1 MVVKVVVK
9 QPFSMRQAL
18 LPLLLMILIM
28 ASLACANAT
37 AQSPQ
42 IEPQPIGLDPVAQG
56 FTAPVQVVSAP
67 DVSGRLFVLDQAG
80 QIWVIA
86 SNGTLLQEP
95 FLDIADRLVELS
107 PGFDERGLL
116 GLAFHPDYAQ
126 NGRFFVY
133 YSAPLREGAPQDFD
147 HTSRISEFSVSSQ
160 NPDRADLD
168 SERIILEVDQPQSNH
183 NGGTLFFGPE
193 DGFLY
198 ISLGDGGAAND
209 AGLGHVEDWYEFS
222 EGGNGQD
229 VTQNLLGSILR
240 IDVDTGDPYGIP
252 QDNPFAGREG
262 LDEIYAY
269 GLRNPY
275 RMSFDRAGEY
285 GLLAVDA
292 GQELWEEVN
301 IIVKGG
307 NYGWNVKEGTH
318 CFDTRLVL
326 LRSALLRLAKL
337 RLAALEQC
345 PGTVGSNHPDEGALL
360 IDPVVEFANSK
371 QADGLGLT
379 ITDGFMYRGLALS
392 GLQGRLVFS
401 TWSTTFAEPRG
412 RLFYAIPADTGLWPI
427 GELIPAQPIE
437 GTVGHFILGMG
448 QNDEGE
454 LYIATS
460 DESGPVGQT
469 GRVYKLIPR

>member
-1 MVVKVVVK
+1 
-9 QPFSMRQAL
+9 
-18 LPLLLMILIM
+18 MILII

-42 IEPQPIGLDPVAQG
+42 IKPRPIGLGLVAKG
-56 FTAPVQVVSAP
+56 FTAPVRVVAAP
-67 DVSGRLFVLDQAG
+67 DDSGRLFVVDQIG

-86 SNGTLLQEP
+86 RDGTLLQEP
-95 FLDIADRLVELS
+95 FLDIAARLVELS
-107 PGFDERGLL
+107 PGFDDRGLL
-116 GLAFHPDYAQ
+116 GLAFHPEYPQ

-133 YSAPLREGAPQDFD
+133 YSTPLREGAPQGFD

-160 NPDRADLD
+160 NPDRADPG
-168 SERIILEVDQPQSNH
+168 SERIILEVDQPQSLH
-183 NGGTLFFGPE
+183 NGGTLLFGPE

-209 AGLGHVEDWYEFS
+209 AGFGHVADWYQFN

-240 IDVDTGDPYGIP
+240 IDVDSGDPYGIP
-252 QDNPFAGREG
+252 QDNPFVGREG

-285 GLLAVDA
+285 GLFAVDA
-292 GQELWEEVN
+292 GEHLWEEIS

-318 CFDTRLVL
+318 CFD
-326 LRSALLRLAKL
+326 
-337 RLAALEQC
+337 AANPTEPPEQC
-345 PGTVGSNHPDEGALL
+345 PDTVGPNHPDEGAAL
-360 IDPVVEFANSK
+360 IDPVVEFANAK
-371 QADGLGLT
+371 QPDGLGVT
-379 ITDGFMYRGLALS
+379 VTAGFLYRGTALS
-392 GLQGRLVFS
+392 DLQGHLVFS
-401 TWSTTFAEPRG
+401 IWSKTQSERQG
-412 RLFYAIPADTGLWPI
+412 RLFYAIPAATGLWPM
-427 GELIPAQPIE
+427 GELTPGQSVDS
-437 GTVGHFILGMG
+437 TVGHYILGMG
-448 QNDEGE
+448 QDAAGE

-460 DESGPVGQT
+460 DERTPVAQT

>member
-1 MVVKVVVK
+1 MLFIVV
-9 QPFSMRQAL
+9 
-18 LPLLLMILIM
+18 
-28 ASLACANAT
+28 SLACTDAT

-42 IEPQPIGLDPVAQG
+42 IEPRPIGLDLVAQG
-56 FTAPVQVVSAP
+56 FTAPVQVVRAP
-67 DVSGRLFVLDQAG
+67 DDSGRLFVVDQAG

-86 SNGTLLQEP
+86 RDGTLLQEP
-95 FLDIADRLVELS
+95 FLDIVDRLVELS

-116 GLAFHPDYAQ
+116 GLAFHPGYAE

-147 HTSRISEFSVSSQ
+147 HTARISEFSVSSQ

-183 NGGTLFFGPE
+183 NGGTLLFGPQ
-193 DGFLY
+193 DGLLY

-209 AGLGHVEDWYEFS
+209 AGLGHVEDWYQFN

-240 IDVDTGDPYGIP
+240 IDVDSGDPYGIP
-252 QDNPFAGREG
+252 QDNPFVGREG
-262 LDEIYAY
+262 LVEIYAY

-318 CFDTRLVL
+318 CFDTRL
-326 LRSALLRLAKL
+326 ALLRLALLKL
-337 RLAALEQC
+337 AKLKLAALEQC

-360 IDPVVEFANSK
+360 IDPIVEFANSK
-371 QADGLGLT
+371 QTDGLGLT
-379 ITDGFMYRGLALS
+379 ISDGFMYRGTALS
-392 GLQGRLVFS
+392 DLQGHLVFS
-401 TWSTTFAEPRG
+401 IWSTTFAEPRG
-412 RLFYAIPADTGLWPI
+412 RLFYAIPTDSGLWQI
-427 GELIPAQPIE
+427 GELIVAQPIE

-448 QNDEGE
+448 RNDEGE

>member
-1 MVVKVVVK
+1 MKILKAVVVVK
-9 QPFSMRQAL
+9 QAFLIQRAL
-18 LPLLLMILIM
+18 LLLVLMILVVVPP
-28 ASLACANAT
+28 ACTNAA

-42 IEPQPIGLDPVAQG
+42 LAPQPIGLELVAEG
-56 FTAPVQVVSAP
+56 FTAPVRVVAAP
-67 DVSGRLFVLDQAG
+67 DDSGRLFVVDQTG

-86 SNGTLLQEP
+86 RNGSLLQEP
-95 FLDIADRLVELS
+95 FLDIADRLVELRQTY
-107 PGFDERGLL
+107 DERGLL
-116 GLAFHPDYAQ
+116 GLAFHPGYAQ

-133 YSAPLREGAPQDFD
+133 YNAPLREGAPQDFD
-147 HTSRISEFSVSSQ
+147 HTARISEFSVSSQ

-168 SERIILEVDQPQSNH
+168 SERIILDVDQPQSNH
-183 NGGTLFFGPE
+183 NGGTLLFGPG

-198 ISLGDGGAAND
+198 ISLGDGGARND
-209 AGLGHVEDWYEFS
+209 AAPGHVADWYEFN

-252 QDNPFAGREG
+252 QDNPFVGREG

-275 RMSFDRAGEY
+275 RMSFDLAGEY
-285 GLLAVDA
+285 GLFAVDA

-318 CFDTRLVL
+318 CFD
-326 LRSALLRLAKL
+326 
-337 RLAALEQC
+337 AANPTEPPEQC
-345 PGTVGSNHPDEGALL
+345 PDTVGPNHPDEGATLTN
-360 IDPVVEFANSK
+360 PVVEFANAK
-371 QADGLGLT
+371 QADGLGVT
-379 ITDGFMYRGLALS
+379 VTDGFMYRGTALLN
-392 GLQGRLVFS
+392 LQGQLVFS
-401 TWSTTFAEPRG
+401 MWSMSQAEPRG
-412 RLFYAIPADTGLWPI
+412 RLFYAIPADTGLWQI
-427 GELIPAQPIE
+427 GELTPGQPVA
-437 GTVGHFILGMG
+437 GTMGHFILGMG
-448 QNDEGE
+448 QDAAGE

-460 DESGPVGQT
+460 DERVPLGQT

>member
-1 MVVKVVVK
+1 MVKVVAVVK
-9 QPFSMRQAL
+9 QAL
-18 LPLLLMILIM
+18 LLLVLMIL
-28 ASLACANAT
+28 AVGSLACANAA

-42 IEPQPIGLDPVAQG
+42 IHPRPISLTLVAEG
-56 FTAPVQVVSAP
+56 FTAPVRVVAAP
-67 DVSGRLFVLDQAG
+67 DESGRLFVVDQAG

-86 SNGTLLQEP
+86 SDGTLLLEP
-95 FLDIADRLVELS
+95 FLDIADRLVELRS
-107 PGFDERGLL
+107 GYDERGLL
-116 GLAFHPDYAQ
+116 GLAFHPDYAE

-147 HTSRISEFSVSSQ
+147 HTARISEFSVSAQ
-160 NPDRADLD
+160 NPDRADLG

-183 NGGTLFFGPE
+183 NGGALLFGPE

-198 ISLGDGGAAND
+198 ISLGDGGARND
-209 AGLGHVEDWYEFS
+209 AAPGHVADWYQFN

-240 IDVDTGDPYGIP
+240 IDVDTGAPYGIP
-252 QDNPFAGREG
+252 QDNPFVGREG

-269 GLRNPY
+269 GFRNPY

-285 GLLAVDA
+285 GLFAVDA
-292 GQELWEEVN
+292 GQELWEEIS

-318 CFDTRLVL
+318 CFN
-326 LRSALLRLAKL
+326 
-337 RLAALEQC
+337 AANPTESPEQC
-345 PGTVGSNHPDEGALL
+345 PDTVGPNRSDQGKALTN
-360 IDPVVEFANSK
+360 PVVEFANAK
-371 QADGLGLT
+371 QPGGLGVT
-379 ITDGFMYRGLALS
+379 VTDGFMYRGTALS
-392 GLQGRLVFS
+392 DLQGQLVFS
-401 TWSTTFAEPRG
+401 IWSKSQTEPRG
-412 RLFYAIPADTGLWPI
+412 RLFYAVPADTGLWQI
-427 GELIPAQPIE
+427 GELTPVQPIE

-448 QNDEGE
+448 QDSRGE

-460 DESGPVGQT
+460 DERAPIGQT

>member
-1 MVVKVVVK
+1 MMVVKVVVK
-9 QPFSMRQAL
+9 QPFSMRRAL
-18 LPLLLMILIM
+18 LPLVLMLLIIT
-28 ASLACANAT
+28 SLACTNAA
-37 AQSPQ
+37 AQSLQ
-42 IEPQPIGLDPVAQG
+42 IEPRPIGLQLVAEG
-56 FTAPVQVVSAP
+56 ITAPVQVVPAP
-67 DVSGRLFVLDQAG
+67 DELGRLFVVDQAG

-86 SNGTLLQEP
+86 RDGTLLQEP

-107 PGFDERGLL
+107 PGFDDRGLL

-160 NPDRADLD
+160 NSDRADLD

-183 NGGTLFFGPE
+183 NGGTLLFGPE
-193 DGFLY
+193 DGLLY

-209 AGLGHVEDWYEFS
+209 TGLGHVADWYEFNA
-222 EGGNGQD
+222 GGNGQD
-229 VTQNLLGSILR
+229 VTHNLLGSILR
-240 IDVDTGDPYGIP
+240 IDVDRGDPYGIP
-252 QDNPFAGREG
+252 QDNPFVGREG

-275 RMSFDRAGEY
+275 RMSFDLAGEY
-285 GLLAVDA
+285 SLLAVDA

-307 NYGWNVKEGTH
+307 NYGWNVKEGIH
-318 CFDTRLVL
+318 CFD
-326 LRSALLRLAKL
+326 
-337 RLAALEQC
+337 AANPTEPPEQC
-345 PGTVGSNHPDEGALL
+345 PNTVGSNHPTEGALL
-360 IDPVVEFANSK
+360 IDPIVEFANSK
-371 QADGLGLT
+371 QADGLGLA
-379 ITDGFMYRGLALS
+379 ITDGFMYRGKALLD
-392 GLQGRLVFS
+392 LQGRLIFS
-401 TWSTTFAEPRG
+401 TWITTWAEPQG
-412 RLFYAIPADTGLWPI
+412 RLFYATPADTGLWQI
-427 GELIPAQPIE
+427 GELIVAQPIE

-460 DESGPVGQT
+460 DEIGPVGRT

>member
-1 MVVKVVVK
+1 MKMVKVVK
-9 QPFSMRQAL
+9 QAFSIRRAL
-18 LPLLLMILIM
+18 LLLVLMILVVVP
-28 ASLACANAT
+28 LACADAA

-42 IEPQPIGLDPVAQG
+42 LEPRPIGLELVAEG
-56 FTAPVQVVSAP
+56 FTAPVQVVPAP
-67 DVSGRLFVLDQAG
+67 DESGRLFVIDQAG

-86 SNGTLLQEP
+86 SDGTLLQEP
-95 FLDIADRLVELS
+95 FLDIADRLVELR
-107 PGFDERGLL
+107 PGFDARGLL

-133 YSAPLREGAPQDFD
+133 YSAPLREGAPQDFG
-147 HTSRISEFSVSSQ
+147 HTSRISEFSVSPQ
-160 NPDRADLD
+160 DPDRADLD
-168 SERIILEVDQPQSNH
+168 SERIILEVDQPQSEH
-183 NGGTLFFGPE
+183 NGGTLRFGPE

-209 AGLGHVEDWYEFS
+209 AGLGHVEDWYEFN

-229 VTQNLLGSILR
+229 VTRNLLGSILR

-252 QDNPFAGREG
+252 QDNPFVGREG

-275 RMSFDRAGEY
+275 RMSFDLAEEY
-285 GLLAVDA
+285 GLFAVDA

-301 IIVKGG
+301 IIVNGG

-318 CFDTRLVL
+318 CFDTR
-326 LRSALLRLAKL
+326 SALLRLSKL
-337 RLAALEQC
+337 RLAPLEQC
-345 PGTVGSNHPDEGALL
+345 PDTVGSNHPEEGALL
-360 IDPVVEFANSK
+360 IDPIVEFANSK

-379 ITDGFMYRGLALS
+379 VTDGFMYRGTALS
-392 GLQGRLVFS
+392 DLQGQLVFS

-412 RLFYAIPADTGLWPI
+412 RLFYAMPADTRLWQI
-427 GELIPAQPIE
+427 GEPIPAQPVQ

-448 QNDEGE
+448 QDSEGE

-460 DESGPVGQT
+460 NERAPIGQT

>member
-1 MVVKVVVK
+1 MVVKVNAA
-9 QPFSMRQAL
+9 STTA
-18 LPLLLMILIM
+18 LLLMILII
-28 ASLACANAT
+28 ASLACANTT
-37 AQSPQ
+37 AESPQ
-42 IEPQPIGLDPVAQG
+42 IAPRPIGLELVAQG
-56 FTAPVQVVSAP
+56 FTAPVQVVAAP
-67 DVSGRLFVLDQAG
+67 DESGRLFVVDQVG

-86 SNGTLLQEP
+86 KGGTLLQEP
-95 FLDIADRLVELS
+95 FLDIAARLVELS
-107 PGFDERGLL
+107 PGFDDRGLL
-116 GLAFHPDYAQ
+116 GLAFHPEYPQ

-133 YSAPLREGAPQDFD
+133 YSAPLREGAPQGFD
-147 HTSRISEFSVSSQ
+147 HTNRISEFSVSSQ
-160 NPDRADLD
+160 NPDRADPG
-168 SERIILEVDQPQSNH
+168 SERIILEVDQPQYLH
-183 NGGTLFFGPE
+183 NGGTLLFGPE

-198 ISLGDGGAAND
+198 ISLGDGGPAND
-209 AGLGHVEDWYEFS
+209 AGFGHVADWYQFN

-229 VTQNLLGSILR
+229 VAENLLGSILR
-240 IDVDTGDPYGIP
+240 IDVDRGDPYTVP
-252 QDNPFAGREG
+252 QDNPFVGREG

-285 GLLAVDA
+285 GLLAVDP
-292 GQELWEEVN
+292 GQELWEEVS

-318 CFDTRLVL
+318 CFDTRLVR
-326 LRSALLRLAKL
+326 LRSVLLRLAL
-337 RLAALEQC
+337 LEQC
-345 PGTVGSNHPDEGALL
+345 PDAVGSNYPDEDALL

-371 QADGLGLT
+371 QADGLGLA
-379 ITDGFMYRGLALS
+379 ITDGFMYRGTALPDLE
-392 GLQGRLVFS
+392 GHLVFS
-401 TWSTTFAEPRG
+401 TWSTTFAKPRG

-427 GELIPAQPIE
+427 GELIPGQPIE

-460 DESGPVGQT
+460 NESGPVGQT

>member
-1 MVVKVVVK
+1 M
-9 QPFSMRQAL
+9 L
-18 LPLLLMILIM
+18 LII
-28 ASLACANAT
+28 ASLACTDAT

-42 IEPQPIGLDPVAQG
+42 TEPRPIGLELVAQG
-56 FTAPVQVVSAP
+56 FTAPVQVVPAP
-67 DVSGRLFVLDQAG
+67 GESGRLFVVDQAG

-86 SNGTLLQEP
+86 HDSTLLQEP
-95 FLDIADRLVELS
+95 FLDIAARLVELS
-107 PGFDERGLL
+107 SGFDERGLL
-116 GLAFHPDYAQ
+116 GLAFHPDYAE

-147 HTSRISEFSVSSQ
+147 HTARISEFRVSPQ

-183 NGGTLFFGPE
+183 NGGTLLFGPQ

-209 AGLGHVEDWYEFS
+209 TGLGHVEDWYQFN

-240 IDVDTGDPYGIP
+240 IDVDSGDPYGIP
-252 QDNPFAGREG
+252 QDNPFVGREG

-275 RMSFDRAGEY
+275 RMSFDRTGEY

-292 GQELWEEVN
+292 GQELWEEAN

-318 CFDTRLVL
+318 CFDTRL
-326 LRSALLRLAKL
+326 ALLRLAKL
-337 RLAALEQC
+337 KLAVLEQC

-360 IDPVVEFANSK
+360 IDPIVEFANSK
-371 QADGLGLT
+371 QTDGLGLT
-379 ITDGFMYRGLALS
+379 ISDGFMYRGTALS
-392 GLQGRLVFS
+392 DLQGRLVFS

-427 GELIPAQPIE
+427 GELIPGQSSK
-437 GTVGHFILGMG
+437 GTTGHFILGMG

-460 DESGPVGQT
+460 NESGPVGQT
-469 GRVYKLIPR
+469 GRVYKLIPW